1 MTTIHEPLGDTDN
14 IDGWVRG
21 TNKKEPYEKTCS
33 LGFSDEFQLLL
44 RRKDCL
50 KNKILSRFQALIT

>member
-21 TNKKEPYEKTCS
+21 TNKKEPYEKTCG
-33 LGFSDEFQLLL
+33 LGFSNEFQLLL
-44 RRKDCL
+44 GRKDGL
-50 KNKILSRFQALIT
+50 KNKILPLFQALIT

>member
-1 MTTIHEPLGDTDN
+1 MPTIHEPLGDTDN

-21 TNKKEPYEKTCS
+21 TNKKEPYEKTRG

-44 RRKDCL
+44 RRKNGL
-50 KNKILSRFQALIT
+50 KNKILSFFQALIT